1 MPNTFNLEKI
11 VGKKIEGV
19 RVTPISIKII
29 LLFVV
34 FLLLSNF
41 ISNFINLTLNRSEQI
56 KLTTNWLI
64 RDLKDIYTFAADQY
78 KMFKETGK
86 DRDLYLEQIAEKSEF
101 QFKESDQK
109 KKSLAIGLSDDGT
122 VLFQAGPGS
131 DIRQFG
137 NDAVLKKIQEQ
148 IGAGQEDGV
157 IEFSWNGE
165 KYFGIYRYSQN
176 WQALMIRAEEWN
188 EFYEPSLRTFAA
200 VSVWILVLTVISV
213 IIGVIL
219 IRHILRFVGRITDGI
234 MAMQQ
239 HQSMDMIDM
248 KGAPSDEVSYLGIAM
263 NSLSNTIQ
271 NLLNIFTKFVARD
284 IAQKAYRERE
294 IRLEGSKKEL
304 SILFTDIKSFT
315 NMTETLGNDI
325 ITLINLHYNR
335 AIRSIHAENGDIGS
349 IIGDALLAIFG
360 TMTGKLANK
369 SLQAILAGYEI
380 LAETD
385 KLRNEMEKRKVELLK
400 LHGSLSPAE
409 ERIYQ
414 AVLLEVGV
422 GIDGGEVFY
431 GNIGSSERMV
441 NTVIGDNVNSA
452 SRLEGLTRVYRVPM
466 IVSDYVRDEVLKDN
480 QEYYFLELD
489 QVQVKGKT
497 IGKRVYYPIPRRL
510 LTEERLRECDRY
522 VDALNAYYA
531 GNWDAARQ
539 VFGTLHLPP
548 AQIFL
553 ERTEGR
559 SPPKD
564 WNGIWTMKEK

>member
-1 MPNTFNLEKI
+1 MPNTFNLEKV
-11 VGKKIEGV
+11 VGKKIQGV

-29 LLFVV
+29 ILFVI

-64 RDLKDIYTFAADQY
+64 RDLKDIYIFSAGQY
-78 KMFKETGK
+78 KMFQETGK
-86 DRDLYLEQIAEKSEF
+86 NRDLYLQQIAEKSTF
-101 QFKESDQK
+101 QFKENDQK
-109 KKSLAIGLSDDGT
+109 KKSLAIGLSDDGS
-122 VLFQAGPGS
+122 VLFQAGPGAALKT
-131 DIRQFG
+131 FE
-137 NDAVLKKIQEQ
+137 DAKAFKKMQDQ
-148 IGAGQEDGV
+148 IKAGIEDGA

-165 KYFGIYRYSQN
+165 KYFGIFRYSQN

-188 EFYEPSLRTFAA
+188 EFYEPSIRTFVA
-200 VSVWILVLTVISV
+200 VSIWIMVLTILSV
-213 IIGVIL
+213 IIGIIL

-239 HQSMDMIDM
+239 HQSMDLIDM
-248 KGAPSDEVSYLGIAM
+248 TGAPSDEVSYLGIAM
-263 NSLSNTIQ
+263 NSLSSTIQ

-294 IRLEGSKKEL
+294 IRLEGAKKEL

-360 TMTGKLANK
+360 TMNSTANK
-369 SLQAILAGYEI
+369 SLQAVLAGYSI
-380 LAETD
+380 LAEAD
-385 KLRNEMEKRKVELLK
+385 NLRHDMEKRKADLIRLN
-400 LHGSLSPAE
+400 GSLSPAE
-409 ERIYQ
+409 EKIYQ

-466 IVSDYVRDEVLKDN
+466 IVSDYIRTEVLHVN

-497 IGKRVYYPIPRRL
+497 IGKRVFYPIPKRL
-510 LTEERLRECDRY
+510 LNADRLSECDRFAE
-522 VDALNAYYA
+522 ALNAYYE
-531 GNWDAARQ
+531 GNWGNARDL
-539 VFGTLHLPP
+539 FATINLPP
-548 AQIFL
+548 ARLFL